1 MTQKNVYTYIQKY
14 THTYIFTFI
23 HVYIHTCRH
32 TYIRT
37 YMHACMHNDMIHTYI
52 YTMKNM
58 RTHTWIHTYSYMY
71 LMTYTCTQPRVWE
84 AYWQLGTG
92 ATAGNSTHLPA
103 TRKMTVLF
111 NNKNINSTTFEYV
124 RWILVFGNSFLATRR
139 LGVLSNQKRSSGR
152 LLKFE
157 CVQ

>member
-1 MTQKNVYTYIQKY
+1 MTQKNINTYIQKY

-23 HVYIHTCRH
+23 HVYIHTCVL

-52 YTMKNM
+52 YTMKIC
-58 RTHTWIHTYSYMY
+58 THMHEYIHI
-71 LMTYTCTQPRVWE
+71 LPRVWE